1 MSQSFPSLLNL
12 KEVSTLCRV
21 SPRTVYGWV
30 RDGRI
35 QPFRINGRLRF
46 DERILSQLLTPPAA
60 SSDEALV
67 ND

>member
-35 QPFRINGRLRF
+35 QPLRLNGRLRF
-46 DERILSQLLTPPAA
+46 DERTLSQLLSPPSISLNEA
-60 SSDEALV
+60 SQ
-67 ND
+67 